1 MKDQSKLNISTVS
14 AQQAPHYQL
23 VVMGGGPSGVMAA
36 TMAGRMGIKT
46 LLIERGGF
54 LGGTL
59 TMMGVS
65 PMMSFH
71 NPAGDQVVWGLA
83 DEMVERL
90 KAVGASPG
98 HVLDSITYCSKVTP
112 FDAEALKR
120 VLEEMVVEA
129 GADILY
135 HTMLA
140 DVKHADEKIVGLV
153 VCNKSGLTT
162 VTADH
167 FVDSTGDGDIASRM
181 GLPFKQGRDTD
192 NATQPMTMNVKI
204 AGVDIERIK
213 QDVKLNPGNYEF
225 DLGREEGV
233 RRVLESER
241 LSLKAYGPQWMAYRE
256 RNKVNI
262 PRQYILFFETNER
275 CTVVVNSSRLQGYDG
290 TNPWD
295 VTRAEIEGRRQCYQI
310 FDFLKNEAL
319 GFENST
325 LLSTPYHVGVR
336 DTRRIEGEYTLTG
349 DDVLNQVKFPDTIA
363 QGAYPIDVHSPD
375 KEATDSVHLS
385 THHTYYIP
393 LRCLYSNK
401 CRNLI
406 IAGRCIS
413 ADHNAFSA
421 IRVSPIAMAIGQAA
435 GAAAAVAIQSNTAIY
450 KVDIPTVQDALQS
463 QDARLNLA

>member
-1 MKDQSKLNISTVS
+1 MTVNSTANAPRVG
-14 AQQAPHYQL
+14 AQPAPHYQL

-36 TMAGRMGIKT
+36 TMAARMGVKT
-46 LLIERGGF
+46 LLVERGGF

-65 PMMSFH
+65 PMMTFH
-71 NPAGDQVVWGLA
+71 NPAGEQVVWGLA

-90 KAVGASPG
+90 KAAGASPG
-98 HVLDSITYCSKVTP
+98 HVLDSVTYCSTVTP

-120 VLEEMVVEA
+120 VLEEMVVES

-140 DVKHADEKIVGLV
+140 DVTCEAGRITGLV
-153 VCNKSGLTT
+153 VCNKAGLSTL
-162 VTADH
+162 TADQY
-167 FVDSTGDGDIASRM
+167 VDATGDGDVASRV
-181 GLPFKQGRDTD
+181 GLPFMQGREGDS
-192 NATQPMTMNVKI
+192 ATQPMTMNVKI

-213 QDVKLNPGNYEF
+213 QDVQQHPERYEF
-225 DLGREEGV
+225 DLGPEEGV
-233 RRVLESER
+233 RRALASDR
-241 LSLKAYGPQWMAYRE
+241 LSLKAFGPQWMAYRE

-275 CTVVVNSSRLQGYDG
+275 GTVVVNSSRLQGYDG

-310 FDFLKNEAL
+310 YDFLKSEAI
-319 GFENST
+319 GFENSV

-336 DTRRIEGEYTLTG
+336 DTRRIRGAYTLTG
-349 DDVLNQVKFPDTIA
+349 DDIINQIKYPDTIA

-375 KEATDSVHLS
+375 KEATDSIHLS
-385 THHTYYIP
+385 PNHTYYIP
-393 LRCLYSNK
+393 LRSLYSDACK
-401 CRNLI
+401 NLI

-421 IRVSPIAMAIGQAA
+421 IRVTPIAMSIGQAA
-435 GAAAAVAIQSNTAIY
+435 GAAAAVAVRANSAIGA
-450 KVDIPTVQDALQS
+450 VEAGQVQKALQA
-463 QDARLNLA
+463 QDARLKLN